1 MRWVTAVILAVAAL
15 FACAAQAAGP
25 VVSLYPDRSPE
36 SVHDAIRFKQDT
48 AARGE
53 GVPDTRDMVPIAHR
67 STQFGQ
73 PGDTV
78 VGALTVRNAGPER
91 GSWVLSTG
99 RGLVDRFTLYRID
112 AAGRPQTLFDN
123 RNVAMLGRTLS
134 DYQAIAVPIELAPG
148 EAATFL
154 FRYRD
159 NVSMWMPFSIVDT
172 GRFFSDRR
180 ANIAKVGAIVGA
192 SLMLLLVNA
201 LVFGVTG
208 RRAFLWLAAAEA
220 AFAVNTVY
228 AEGYANILWLY
239 RWPALAELFGEFSRV
254 LFATMFLQFGRAFLG
269 TKARLPRLDVV
280 LRALIAAGGVV
291 ALLALGHLA
300 AGWLPILLI
309 HQLGWLHLL
318 ASVMA
323 MLVLGMLSLRRGAM
337 FVPLI
342 VGWVTM
348 ALYIGYMTL
357 AISGLFPGLPVRWHW
372 IGPIGLFECLMA
384 TISLMLHLRFLQVER
399 IRSERRALGA
409 LLEKLALSEET
420 KRLAEERSRAVS
432 EIRLRDRLREESV
445 HDTRHVLHAL
455 NSAVHFGQRGNG
467 SVTPDLIGLLES
479 SARHLEDII
488 ASTVTSGQAGG
499 RFLALRVCDPTAT
512 LAGLGDI
519 YAPIAERAG
528 VGLTIFDPTVARALI
543 DEALFA
549 RLLSNLINNALKFT
563 ANGTVEVR
571 CDSDE
576 GLLRLTVTDT
586 GVGMPPTVLEWLN
599 DHAGDALDP
608 DPSVGL
614 GTGWRAIRDSVALMH
629 GSYLVESTP
638 AGSTV
643 TVLFPNPVGF
653 TATPVSAAELAALAP
668 GAAIVDL
675 AAAEPEAGVADGA
688 TVVVVADDAT
698 ARTRT
703 ESAARSQLLLVR
715 PLCREMLD
723 HPYVRGYV
731 TIPAAR
737 ALSTS

>member
-1 MRWVTAVILAVAAL
+1 MRWVTAVILALAAVL
-15 FACAAQAAGP
+15 ACAAQAAGP
-25 VVSLYPDRSPE
+25 VVDLYPGRSPD
-36 SVHDAIRFKQDT
+36 SIHDAIRFKQDS
-48 AARGE
+48 ARE
-53 GVPDTRDMVPIAHR
+53 GAPDTRDMVAIAHS
-67 STQFGQ
+67 STQFGK

-78 VGALTVRNAGPER
+78 VGALTVRNTGSDR
-91 GSWVLSTG
+91 GSWVLTTG
-99 RGLVDRFTLYRID
+99 RGLVDRFTLYRLD
-112 AAGRPQTLFDN
+112 AAGRPVTLFDN
-123 RNVAMLGRTLS
+123 RDTAMLGRTLS
-134 DYQAIAVPIELAPG
+134 TFQAIAVPVGLAPG
-148 EAATFL
+148 EAVTFL

-159 NVSMWMPFSIVDT
+159 NVSMWMPFSVVDT
-172 GRFFSDRR
+172 ERFFSDRR
-180 ANIAKVGAIVGA
+180 ANVALVGGIVGA

-220 AFAVNTVY
+220 AFALNTVY

-254 LFATMFLQFGRAFLG
+254 LFAAMFLQFGRAFLG
-269 TKARLPRLDVV
+269 TRVRLPRLDLS
-280 LRALIAAGGVV
+280 LRLLIGAGAVV
-291 ALLALGHLA
+291 ALLALAHLV

-309 HQLGWLHLL
+309 HQIGWLHLL

-323 MLVLGMLSLRRGAM
+323 MFVLGLHSLKRGAI
-337 FVPLI
+337 FVPLV

-348 ALYIGYMTL
+348 AIYIGYMTL
-357 AISGLFPGLPVRWHW
+357 AISGLFPSLPVRWHW

-384 TISLMLHLRFLQVER
+384 TVSLMLHLRFLQDER

-409 LLEKLALSEET
+409 LLEKLALSEEA

-488 ASTVTSGQAGG
+488 ASTVTGGQAGG
-499 RFLALRVCDPTAT
+499 RFLALKVCDPAST
-512 LAGLGDI
+512 LASLGDI

-528 VGLTIFDPTVARALI
+528 VTLGIAETTVPRALI

-563 ANGTVEVR
+563 VTGSVEVS
-571 CDSDE
+571 CDSED
-576 GLLRLTVTDT
+576 GLLRVTVTDT
-586 GVGMPPTVLEWLN
+586 GPGLPPAVLDWLN
-599 DHAGDALDP
+599 DHAGDAIDP
-608 DPSVGL
+608 DPTIGL

-629 GSYLVESTP
+629 GSYLVESTS

-643 TVLFPNPVGF
+643 TVVFPNPVES
-653 TATPVSAAELAALAP
+653 TATPAGIADLSALAP
-668 GAAIVDL
+668 GLAFVDL
-675 AAAEPEAGVADGA
+675 AATPAAEAAVPDGV

-703 ESAARSQLLLVR
+703 DSAARSQLLLVR

-723 HPYVRGYV
+723 HPYVRDYV
-731 TIPAAR
+731 TMPAAR